1 MNDQETGRV
10 RTASSGVRDTYYG
23 RPVIKAPHWR
33 WLVTFYFF
41 FGAIAGGSYTI
52 GTIANLFS
60 RDPAVERMSRYL
72 SLAAVLPCPILL
84 VLDLG
89 RPERALNMF
98 RVIKLKS
105 PMSLGSWAL
114 LGLSMTA
121 TVSAALQA
129 VSDLLGREVAPG
141 VRRAVG
147 IAGLPFSIFISGYT
161 GILLGATNVPLWAR
175 NYLLIGPTFV
185 ASAFSGTLAALSILL
200 GFGSGEREGTARGLA
215 RAEVVCLSTELVALT
230 SGLVHL
236 GTLRKPLTTGRYG
249 RLFWPGTYIGGILLP
264 LGLQLA
270 GPAHGESGSRPRRVT
285 TALLVLSGGF
295 ILRMLM
301 IFAGR
306 ESANRPEDYFEY
318 TRRTSDPAAYGTAR

>member
-1 MNDQETGRV
+1 MSHDV
-10 RTASSGVRDTYYG
+10 RTTASGVEGTYYG
-23 RPVIKAPHWR
+23 RPVIKPPHWR
-33 WLVTFYFF
+33 WLVIVYFF
-41 FGAIAGGSYTI
+41 LGAIAGGSYTI
-52 GTIANLFS
+52 GTIANLVS
-60 RDPAVERMSRYL
+60 RDRAVERAARYL

-114 LGLSMTA
+114 LGLGMAAS
-121 TVSAALQA
+121 VSAGLQA
-129 VSDLLGREVAPG
+129 ASDLLGREVVPG

-147 IAGLPFSIFISGYT
+147 IAGLPFSIVISGYT

-185 ASAFSGTLAALSILL
+185 ASAYSGSLAALSLL
-200 GFGSGEREGTARGLA
+200 LRLGGGEREGTARGLA
-215 RAEVVCLSTELVALT
+215 RAEAVCLSTELAALT
-230 SGLVHL
+230 AGLFHL
-236 GTLRKPLTTGRYG
+236 GRLGKPLTTGRYG
-249 RLFWPGTYIGGILLP
+249 RLFWPGTYIGGILVP

-270 GPAHGESGSRPRRVT
+270 GPVQGDGGSRARRVLS
-285 TALLVLSGGF
+285 ALLVLSGGF

-301 IFAGR
+301 VFAGR

-318 TRRTSDPAAYGTAR
+318 TRGRSGPANGFRR